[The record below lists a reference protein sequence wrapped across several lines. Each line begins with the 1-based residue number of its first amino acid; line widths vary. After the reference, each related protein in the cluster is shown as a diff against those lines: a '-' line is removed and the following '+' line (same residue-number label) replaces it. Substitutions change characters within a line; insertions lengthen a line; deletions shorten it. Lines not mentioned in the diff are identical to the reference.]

1 MADWYAIRVQLDP
14 TPTSEART
22 QAAARLKEVDYD
34 FPTDCLHYDDW
45 FAYRSP
51 MDDGS
56 AIGRTLAE
64 HGLSGRYWLI
74 WKNAID
80 CSDRDMR
87 DEDVVE
93 FGPDVRDPHERANR
107 AQLARLRELMHDY
120 ARRYRAAAAAFGV
133 EPTPVRPQALPL
145 LGILVRDHDL
155 PAFTELVRQLTE

>member
-1 MADWYAIRVQLDP
+1 MADWYAIRVQLDQ
-14 TPTSEART
+14 TPPSETRT
-22 QAAARLKEVDYD
+22 RAAARLKEADYD
-34 FPTDCLHYDDW
+34 FPADCLHYDDW

-56 AIGRTLAE
+56 AIGPVLTEL
-64 HGLSGRYWLI
+64 GLSGRYWLTY
-74 WKNAID
+74 KNAAE

-93 FGPDVRDPHERANR
+93 FGPDVRDPHERSNR
-107 AQLARLRELMHDY
+107 AQLDRLRELMHEY
-120 ARRYRAAAAAFGV
+120 ARRYRAAADAFGV

-145 LGILVRDHDL
+145 LGILVLDHDL